1 MKSTNV
7 LKTFCFD
14 LDDTLCKTNGCDY
27 NNSQPYKDRIS
38 LVNKL
43 YDQGHTIFIDSARGS
58 GTGTY
63 WTSKTKEQLDS
74 WGLKYHRLRCGH
86 KFAADIYVDDKGFNS
101 KNYFK

>member
-1 MKSTNV
+1 MKSINA

-27 NNSQPYKDRIS
+27 INSQPYKDRIS

-58 GTGTY
+58 GTGIY
-63 WTSKTKEQLDS
+63 WTSKTKDQLDS
-74 WGLKYHRLRCGH
+74 WGLKYHKLRCGH
-86 KFAADIYVDDKGFNS
+86 KFAADIYIDDKGFNS
-101 KNYFK
+101 ENYFK